1 MNKLKIE
8 YLVIAIS
15 VVFLGSCQTPITQ
28 SPKPVKIIFDSDMG
42 PDYDD
47 VGALTM
53 LHAFADSGKAEILA
67 TMASNRYALVATSMD
82 VINTYFGR
90 PSIPI
95 GSPKTHGVN
104 IGCSQHWTDSMAT
117 NFPHTLDSTAQA
129 QDAVLLYRQVLASQ
143 PDTSVVIVTVGFLTN
158 LNDLL
163 LSQPDKI
170 SPLTGRDMVIKKVKR
185 WVAMA
190 GKFPE
195 GWEFNV
201 KEDSVSSKYVFENWP
216 TPVILSG
223 FEIGE
228 KIFTGK
234 DLINSN
240 IKSPAKMAF
249 KIAMN
254 FSKEDRNGRQSWDQT
269 AVLTAVNGASF
280 AFDQVKGEMVA
291 EQSGHNKW
299 NNRDNGNHSYLVFKK
314 RPDEITK
321 LIESYIM
328 HDKSINQ

>member
-1 MNKLKIE
+1 
-8 YLVIAIS
+8 
-15 VVFLGSCQTPITQ
+15 
-28 SPKPVKIIFDSDMG
+28 
-42 PDYDD
+42 
-47 VGALTM
+47 
-53 LHAFADSGKAEILA
+53 
-67 TMASNRYALVATSMD
+67 D

-104 IGCSQHWTDSMAT
+104 IGCSQHWTDSLAT
-117 NFPHTLDSTAQA
+117 NFPHQLDSTAQA
-129 QDAVLLYRQVLASQ
+129 QDAVLLYRQVLTSQ

-170 SPLTGRDMVIKKVKR
+170 SPLTGKDLIVKKVKR
-185 WVAMA
+185 LVAMA

-195 GWEFNV
+195 GSEFNV

-216 TPVILSG
+216 TQVILSG
-223 FEIGE
+223 FEIGD

-234 DLINSN
+234 DLIKTN

-254 FSKEDRNGRQSWDQT
+254 FSKEDINGRQSWDET
-269 AVLTAVNGASF
+269 AVLTAVKGVDF
-280 AFDQVKGEMVA
+280 AFDEVKGEMVT
-291 EQSGHNKW
+291 EPSGFNRWLNKE
-299 NNRDNGNHSYLVFKK
+299 NGKHSYLVFKK
-314 RPDEITK
+314 SPDEITK